1 MVWPMSGPSVTVATS
16 RIWVVPPMTM
26 FSNSSGVVTSAVVR
40 TIRSWLVVVI
50 EPAGLSKATEAS
62 ALRRSATVK
71 PWLASL
77 LWSTSM
83 RKIFSRSP

>member
-1 MVWPMSGPSVTVATS
+1 MM
-16 RIWVVPPMTM
+16 M

-50 EPAGLSKATEAS
+50 EPAGESKATEAS
-62 ALRRSATVK
+62 AARRSATVK

-77 LWSTSM
+77 FWSTSM
-83 RKIFSRSP
+83 RKILSRSPETWTSATPGTAASSSSI